1 MKLVLVVT
9 RRTAP
14 STEIPVQRFPFLIG
28 RDPRC
33 HLRPATPLVSAR
45 HCSIDCRDERVL
57 IRDLNS
63 TNGTSLNGLLIQ
75 AETELH
81 DGDKLRVG
89 PIKLQVQLDTRT
101 ALTARSA
108 VAAKSDSEDDDTIA
122 SLLLSMSEDT
132 KTDMGPAEEAK
143 PLLEDTAVMPALA
156 ADTTVMQP
164 AAPTPAPPPSPE
176 KSTSAAADRILKSYL
191 KRPRK
196 S

>member
-1 MKLVLVVT
+1 MNLVLVVT

-14 STEIPVQRFPFLIG
+14 LTEIPVRRFPFLIG
-28 RDPRC
+28 RDPNC

-45 HCSIDCRDERVL
+45 HCAIDYRDDHCL

-63 TNGTSLNGLLIQ
+63 TNGTSLNGQRIQ

-89 PIKLQVQLDTRT
+89 PLKLEVHLET
-101 ALTARSA
+101 AAALAPQPDP
-108 VAAKSDSEDDDTIA
+108 VAKSDSDDDTIA
-122 SLLLSMSEDT
+122 SLLLSMNEDT
-132 KTDMGPAEEAK
+132 KTDIGSTEEAK
-143 PLLEDTAVMPALA
+143 PLSEDTAVMPALA
-156 ADTTVMQP
+156 ADTTVIQP
-164 AAPTPAPPPSPE
+164 AAPTPAPPPSSE

-191 KRPRK
+191 RRPRK

>member
-1 MKLVLVVT
+1 MKLVLVLT

-14 STEIPVQRFPFLIG
+14 STEIRVRRFPFLIG
-28 RDPRC
+28 RDSTC

-63 TNGTSLNGLLIQ
+63 TNGTSLNGQRIQ
-75 AETELH
+75 AETELR
-81 DGDKLRVG
+81 DGDHVRVG
-89 PIKLQVQLDTRT
+89 PIKLQVQLEPIKTLT
-101 ALTARSA
+101 PEPAAL
-108 VAAKSDSEDDDTIA
+108 AKFDNDDDTIA
-122 SLLLSMSEDT
+122 SLLLSMTEDT
-132 KTDMGPAEEAK
+132 KTDMAPAEDAK
-143 PLLEDTAVMPALA
+143 ALSGDTAVMPALS
-156 ADTTVMQP
+156 ADTTVIQP

-191 KRPRK
+191 RRPRK

>member
-1 MKLVLVVT
+1 MKLTLVVT

-14 STEIPVQRFPFLIG
+14 CTEIPVGRFPFLIG
-28 RDPRC
+28 RNPKC

-45 HCSIDCRDERVL
+45 HCSIDYRDDRVL

-63 TNGTSLNGLLIQ
+63 TNGTSLNGEMIQ

-89 PIKLQVQLDTRT
+89 PIKLLVQLEAAA
-101 ALTARSA
+101 ALTPQPAS
-108 VAAKSDSEDDDTIA
+108 VAKSDNEDDTIA
-122 SLLLSMSEDT
+122 SLLLSMSENT
-132 KTDMGPAEEAK
+132 KTDMAPAEDAK
-143 PLLEDTAVMPALA
+143 PLSEDTAVMAALS
-156 ADTTVMQP
+156 ADTTVIRP

-176 KSTSAAADRILKSYL
+176 KSSSAAADRILKSYL
-191 KRPRK
+191 RRPRK

>member
-1 MKLVLVVT
+1 MKLTLVVI

-14 STEIPVQRFPFLIG
+14 STEIPVRRFPFLIG
-28 RDPRC
+28 RDSNC

-45 HCSIDCRDERVL
+45 HCSIDYHDDRIV

-63 TNGTSLNGLLIQ
+63 TNGTSVNGQMIQ
-75 AETELH
+75 AEMELH

-89 PIKLQVQLDTRT
+89 PIKLQVRLDTAM
-101 ALTARSA
+101 ALTPRPAMT
-108 VAAKSDSEDDDTIA
+108 KSDSEEEDTIA
-122 SLLLSMSEDT
+122 SLLLSMNEDT
-132 KTDMGPAEEAK
+132 KTDIAPAEEAK
-143 PLLEDTAVMPALA
+143 PLSEDTAVMPALT

-164 AAPTPAPPPSPE
+164 AAPTPAPPPLPE
-176 KSTSAAADRILKSYL
+176 KSTSAAADQILKSYL

>member
-1 MKLVLVVT
+1 MKLTLVVT

-14 STEIPVQRFPFLIG
+14 STDIPVRRFPFLIG

-45 HCSIDCRDERVL
+45 HCAIDYRDDRVL

-63 TNGTSLNGLLIQ
+63 TNGTSLNGQMIQ

-89 PIKLQVQLDTRT
+89 PIKLLVQLDTAV
-101 ALTARSA
+101 ALTPQPDA
-108 VAAKSDSEDDDTIA
+108 VAKPDSDDDTIA
-122 SLLLSMSEDT
+122 SLLLSMNEDT
-132 KTDMGPAEEAK
+132 KTDIGSIEEAK
-143 PLLEDTAVMPALA
+143 PLTEDTAVMAALS

-191 KRPRK
+191 RRPRK
-196 S
+196 